1 MVDALALK
9 GDEGRS
15 VAAIRF
21 GEVPSN
27 LRSGDVRMRKLSRKK
42 RRESV
47 ARQMHTQGSETSQY
61 LEEKRLI
68 SISLVAA
75 SEREKAQT
83 RSTRF
88 CMQLAVCRI

>member
-15 VAAIRF
+15 VAAICV

-27 LRSGDVRMRKLSRKK
+27 LRSGDFRMRKLSRQKCLESCASKK
-42 RRESV
+42 
-47 ARQMHTQGSETSQY
+47 HTQGSETSQY

-75 SEREKAQT
+75 SEREGAQT
-83 RSTRF
+83 RDTRL
-88 CMQLAVCRI
+88 CVLQQCSA